1 MLAFINDTKP
11 SKYMSLSTLAKA
23 LIAIAEAPKT
33 RYRRL
38 PYPVPKSHSEIKK
51 TNKAGDVKII
61 KQTQFYASK

>member
-1 MLAFINDTKP
+1 
-11 SKYMSLSTLAKA
+11 MSLSTLAKA